1 MAMIKRQEQK
11 NYANIEGEKGTA
23 SGDVLGVAE
32 NKKSGQFK
40 VCDSPVLSGTVPGGK
55 VKIPSVFDK
64 ITTVFI
70 KIPSVFVKIPSVFA
84 IFISCIVEIIETI
97 K

>member
-32 NKKSGQFK
+32 NKKSGTSEAK
-40 VCDSPVLSGTVPGGK
+40 W
-55 VKIPSVFDK
+55 
-64 ITTVFI
+64 
-70 KIPSVFVKIPSVFA
+70 
-84 IFISCIVEIIETI
+84 E
-97 K
+97 